1 MWWCMWCGEWAS
13 SHALYP
19 ALQLC
24 TSHLSP
30 STPSCLPVGLY
41 LFLLIFLF
49 HLIRSFIDGTCPIIG
64 TYIYFFKFY
73 CFIINL
79 VRKPIT
85 VFMVNNIF
93 VSSLI
98 LFLELKN
105 VNVVDNAFFT
115 IFLSTQMT
123 WSWTDLVS
131 SLPLFGA
138 WTLLSLNR
146 PRLAFDDQSNFVF
159 SDSFEKKLYANFIW
173 VLIREYT
180 AWPTFGHSHSFFF
193 AWSWHLAWYS
203 KHITNVK
210 SLAFSLY
217 SERWSFLQVS
227 NDSIF

>member
-1 MWWCMWCGEWAS
+1 M
-13 SHALYP
+13 
-19 ALQLC
+19 
-24 TSHLSP
+24 
-30 STPSCLPVGLY
+30 
-41 LFLLIFLF
+41 
-49 HLIRSFIDGTCPIIG
+49 
-64 TYIYFFKFY
+64 
-73 CFIINL
+73 
-79 VRKPIT
+79 RKPIT

-159 SDSFEKKLYANFIW
+159 SDSLEKKRCANFIW
-173 VLIREYT
+173 VLI
-180 AWPTFGHSHSFFF
+180 
-193 AWSWHLAWYS
+193 
-203 KHITNVK
+203 
-210 SLAFSLY
+210 
-217 SERWSFLQVS
+217 
-227 NDSIF
+227 